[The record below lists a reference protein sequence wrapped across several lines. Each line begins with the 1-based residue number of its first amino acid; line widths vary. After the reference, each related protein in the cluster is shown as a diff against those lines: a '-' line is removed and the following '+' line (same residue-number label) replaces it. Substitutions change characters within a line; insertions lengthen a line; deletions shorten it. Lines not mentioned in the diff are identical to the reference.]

1 MNPGTSV
8 IVNLL
13 GGVALLL
20 WGVRMVRTGILRAW
34 GERLRFF
41 VEHRL
46 RSRLTGFAAGAA
58 ATTILGSGTATSLIV
73 SNIAATGAL
82 PVALGLA
89 VLLGADT
96 GSAIVTTVF
105 ASGMSQA
112 LWTSPILLAIGF
124 LVFSWSAETKP
135 HNLGRILIG
144 LGLVFLSL
152 HLISAA
158 SHPLSTASLFHDV
171 LAALGREPVL
181 GFIVGALLAWM
192 FHSTLAAILLIG
204 SLLSN
209 GSMNAEG
216 AIYFLLGINLGGGLP
231 AAIGALGLPVGAR
244 RIPIANLLCRGVL
257 SVAALGFA
265 GPISA
270 LINTLPFSELN
281 RALSFHLGFNLA
293 TGLLFLPITKLIE
306 SLVTWMLPD
315 TDAKDSLAQ
324 PRYLDPISLSSPPV
338 ALANATLETARMTE
352 ILDRMFATAL
362 QAIALGSKQSLKA
375 IDELDVRLNLF
386 QSAVQTYLSDL
397 TQMTPLS
404 KDESRRALETT
415 LYVSNLEHAGDVI
428 HLNLVNRIS
437 VKIQEGLQFTDDEQK
452 SLDSLCTMIASNIKT
467 AVAVLTSR
475 DVEGAKKLIEQKD
488 HFRSLERQVIDEHFR
503 KGAGNKKEALRRST
517 LFINM
522 IRDLHRINSHIVSA
536 GYPIV
541 DDAGLLRE
549 TRLRKNNVEKRK

>member
-46 RSRLTGFAAGAA
+46 RSRITGFAAGAA

-73 SNIAATGAL
+73 SNIAASGAL

-96 GSAIVTTVF
+96 GSAIVTSVF

-124 LVFSWSAETKP
+124 IVFNWSAETKP
-135 HNLGRILIG
+135 HNLGRILVG
-144 LGLVFLSL
+144 LGLVFLAL
-152 HLISAA
+152 RLISGA
-158 SHPLSTASLFHDV
+158 SQPLSTATLFHDV

-181 GFIVGALLAWM
+181 GFIVGTLLAWM

-204 SLLSN
+204 SLLAN

-244 RIPIANLLCRGVL
+244 RIPIANLLCRGML
-257 SVAALGFA
+257 SVVALGFA

-270 LINTLPFSELN
+270 LISALPFSELN

-293 TGLLFLPITKLIE
+293 TGLVFLPLTKLVE
-306 SLVTWMLPD
+306 TFVTWMMSD
-315 TDAKDSLAQ
+315 TDEKDSLAQ

-352 ILDRMFATAL
+352 ILDHMFATAL
-362 QAIALGSKQSLKA
+362 KAIAASSKETLKT
-375 IDELDVRLNLF
+375 IDELDLRLNLF
-386 QSAVQTYLSDL
+386 QSAVQTYLADL
-397 TQMTPLS
+397 SQMTPLS

-428 HLNLVNRIS
+428 QLNLVNRIG
-437 VKIQEGLQFTDDEQK
+437 VKIQEGLKFTSEEQE
-452 SLDSLCTMIASNIKT
+452 SLDSMCKMIANNIKLAA
-467 AVAVLTSR
+467 AVITSR
-475 DVEGAKKLIEQKD
+475 DVEGAKTLIEQKD
-488 HFRSLERQVIDEHFR
+488 QFQAIERGVIDEHFR
-503 KGAGNKKEALRRST
+503 KGAGNKKEALRRSA
-517 LFINM
+517 LFIDM

-541 DDAGLLRE
+541 DEAGLLRQS
-549 TRLRKNNVEKRK
+549 RLRKRI

>member
-1 MNPGTSV
+1 MNLGTSV

-46 RSRLTGFAAGAA
+46 RSRITGFAAGAA

-73 SNIAATGAL
+73 SNIAASGAL

-96 GSAIVTTVF
+96 GSAIVTTIF
-105 ASGMSQA
+105 ASGMSKA
-112 LWTSPILLAIGF
+112 LWTSPILLSIGF
-124 LVFSWSAETKP
+124 IVFSWSAETKP

-158 SHPLSTASLFHDV
+158 SQPLSTATLFHDV
-171 LAALGREPVL
+171 LSALGREPVL
-181 GFIVGALLAWM
+181 GFIVGALLAWI

-204 SLLSN
+204 SLLAN
-209 GSMNAEG
+209 GSMNAES

-231 AAIGALGLPVGAR
+231 AAIGALGLPMGAR
-244 RIPIANLLCRGVL
+244 RIPIANLLCRGIL
-257 SVAALGFA
+257 SIAALGFA
-265 GPISA
+265 APVSE
-270 LINTLPFSELN
+270 LINKLPFTDLN

-306 SLVTWMLPD
+306 ILVTWLMPD
-315 TDAKDSLAQ
+315 IETKDSLAQ

-352 ILDRMFATAL
+352 ILDQMFATAL
-362 QAIALGSKQSLKA
+362 QAIAIGSKETLKA
-375 IDELDVRLNLF
+375 INDLDVRLNLF

-397 TQMTPLS
+397 AQMTPLS
-404 KDESRRALETT
+404 REESRKALETT

-428 HLNLVNRIS
+428 QLNLVNRIG
-437 VKIQEGLQFTDDEQK
+437 VKIQEGLHFTADEQK
-452 SLDSLCTMIASNIKT
+452 SLDILCTMITSNIKI
-467 AVAVLTSR
+467 AAAVLASR
-475 DVEGAKKLIEQKD
+475 DVEGAKKLIEQKN
-488 HFRSLERQVIDEHFR
+488 HFRILEQQVIDEHFR
-503 KGAGNKKEALRRST
+503 KGAGNKKEALRRSA
-517 LFINM
+517 LFIDM
-522 IRDLHRINSHIVSA
+522 IRDLHRINSHIVSV
-536 GYPIV
+536 GYPIA
-541 DDAGLLRE
+541 DEAGLLHE
-549 TRLRKNNVEKRK
+549 TRLRKTNIEKLR

>member
-46 RSRLTGFAAGAA
+46 RSRITGFAAGAA

-73 SNIAATGAL
+73 SNIAASGAL

-96 GSAIVTTVF
+96 GSAIVTSIF
-105 ASGMSQA
+105 ASGMSLA

-124 LVFSWSAETKP
+124 IIFSWSAETKP
-135 HNLGRILIG
+135 HNLGRIFIG

-158 SHPLSTASLFHDV
+158 SQPLSTATLFHEV
-171 LAALGREPVL
+171 LSALGREPVL

-204 SLLSN
+204 SLLTN

-216 AIYFLLGINLGGGLP
+216 AIYFLLGINLGGCFP

-257 SVAALGFA
+257 SIAALGFV
-265 GPISA
+265 GPINA
-270 LINTLPFSELN
+270 MLNTLPFSELN
-281 RALSFHLGFNLA
+281 RALSFHLVFNLA
-293 TGLLFLPITKLIE
+293 TGLIFLPITKLIE
-306 SLVTWMLPD
+306 AIVTWMLPD
-315 TDAKDSLAQ
+315 TDTKDSLAL

-352 ILDRMFATAL
+352 ILDHMFATAL
-362 QAIALGSKQSLKA
+362 KAIAAGSKETLKT
-375 IDELDVRLNLF
+375 IDELDLRLNLF
-386 QSAVQTYLSDL
+386 QSAVQTYLADL
-397 TQMTPLS
+397 AQMTPLS

-428 HLNLVNRIS
+428 QLNLVNRIG
-437 VKIQEGLQFTDDEQK
+437 VKIQEGLTFTSEEQK
-452 SLDSLCTMIASNIKT
+452 TLDSLCTMIANNIKLAA
-467 AVAVLTSR
+467 AVITSR
-475 DVEGAKKLIEQKD
+475 DVEGAKTLIEQKD
-488 HFRSLERQVIDEHFR
+488 QFQAIERNVIDEHFR
-503 KGAGNKKEALRRST
+503 KGAGNKKEALRKSA
-517 LFINM
+517 LFIDM
-522 IRDLHRINSHIVSA
+522 IRDLHRVNSHIVSA

-541 DDAGLLRE
+541 DEAGLLRQ
-549 TRLRKNNVEKRK
+549 TRLRKGNIEKR

>member
-46 RSRLTGFAAGAA
+46 RSRITGFVAGAA

-73 SNIAATGAL
+73 SNIAASGAL

-96 GSAIVTTVF
+96 GSAIVTSVF

-124 LVFSWSAETKP
+124 IVFNWSAETKP
-135 HNLGRILIG
+135 HNLGRILVG
-144 LGLVFLSL
+144 LGLVFLAL
-152 HLISAA
+152 RLISGA
-158 SHPLSTASLFHDV
+158 SQPLSTATLFHDV

-181 GFIVGALLAWM
+181 GFIVGTLLAWM

-204 SLLSN
+204 SLLAN

-257 SVAALGFA
+257 SVVALGFA

-270 LINTLPFSELN
+270 LISALPFSELN

-293 TGLLFLPITKLIE
+293 TGLVFLPLTKLVE
-306 SLVTWMLPD
+306 TFVTWMMPD

-352 ILDRMFATAL
+352 ILDHMFATAL
-362 QAIALGSKQSLKA
+362 KAIAASSKETLKT
-375 IDELDVRLNLF
+375 IDELDLRLNLF
-386 QSAVQTYLSDL
+386 QSAVQTYLADL
-397 TQMTPLS
+397 SQMTPLS

-428 HLNLVNRIS
+428 QLNLVNRIG
-437 VKIQEGLQFTDDEQK
+437 VKIQEGLKFTSEEQE
-452 SLDSLCTMIASNIKT
+452 SLDSMCKMIANNIKLAA
-467 AVAVLTSR
+467 AVITSR
-475 DVEGAKKLIEQKD
+475 DVEGAKTLIEQKD
-488 HFRSLERQVIDEHFR
+488 QFQAIERGVIDEHFR
-503 KGAGNKKEALRRST
+503 KGAGNKKEALRRSA
-517 LFINM
+517 LFIDM

-541 DDAGLLRE
+541 DEAGLLRQS
-549 TRLRKNNVEKRK
+549 RLRKRI

>member
-46 RSRLTGFAAGAA
+46 RSRITGFAAGAA

-73 SNIAATGAL
+73 SNIAASGAL

-96 GSAIVTTVF
+96 GSAIVTSVF

-124 LVFSWSAETKP
+124 IVFNWSAETKP
-135 HNLGRILIG
+135 HNLGRILVG
-144 LGLVFLSL
+144 LGLVFLAL
-152 HLISAA
+152 RLISGA
-158 SHPLSTASLFHDV
+158 SQPLSTATLFHDV

-181 GFIVGALLAWM
+181 GFIVGTLLAWM

-204 SLLSN
+204 SLLAN

-257 SVAALGFA
+257 SVVALGFA

-270 LINTLPFSELN
+270 LISALPFSELN

-293 TGLLFLPITKLIE
+293 TGLVFLPLTKLVE
-306 SLVTWMLPD
+306 TFVTWMMPD

-352 ILDRMFATAL
+352 ILDHMFATAL
-362 QAIALGSKQSLKA
+362 KAIAASSKETLKT
-375 IDELDVRLNLF
+375 IDELDLRLNLF
-386 QSAVQTYLSDL
+386 QSAVQTYLADL
-397 TQMTPLS
+397 SQMTPLS

-428 HLNLVNRIS
+428 QLNLVNRIG
-437 VKIQEGLQFTDDEQK
+437 VKIQEGLKFTSEEQE
-452 SLDSLCTMIASNIKT
+452 SLDSMCKMIANNIKLAA
-467 AVAVLTSR
+467 AVITSR
-475 DVEGAKKLIEQKD
+475 DVEGAKTLIEQKD
-488 HFRSLERQVIDEHFR
+488 QFQAIERGVIDEHFR
-503 KGAGNKKEALRRST
+503 KGAGNKKEALRRSA
-517 LFINM
+517 LFIDM

-541 DDAGLLRE
+541 DEAGLLRQS
-549 TRLRKNNVEKRK
+549 RLRKRI